1 LFPLQEGGVKKNL
14 IDHVLDLMTLEVDMK
29 IQFVVPVS
37 LLILVSGSFID
48 VKNWQSSTSAID
60 IEKSLCSKTF
70 HDDENCPVI
79 VLEPETSYA
88 FSKIKPL
95 VPVVVDDVIDEKIK
109 PNQIPNNVNKNSQE
123 ISRTQARKKNRR
135 TYTRRGPRKVRK
147 SFNRK
152 YRP

>member
-1 LFPLQEGGVKKNL
+1 LIPLQEGGVKKNL
-14 IDHVLDLMTLEVDMK
+14 IDRLLDLITLEVDMK

-48 VKNWQSSTSAID
+48 VKNWQSSTSAIG

-70 HDDENCPVI
+70 HDDKNCPVI

-88 FSKIKPL
+88 FSAIKPL
-95 VPVVVDDVIDEKIK
+95 IPVVVDDVIDEKTK
-109 PNQIPNNVNKNSQE
+109 PDQIPNNINKNGQE

>member
-1 LFPLQEGGVKKNL
+1 MQKGGVKKNL
-14 IDHVLDLMTLEVDMK
+14 IDHVLDLITLEVDMK

-88 FSKIKPL
+88 FSAIKPL
-95 VPVVVDDVIDEKIK
+95 VPVVVDDVIDEKTK
-109 PNQIPNNVNKNSQE
+109 PNQIPNNVNKNGQE
-123 ISRTQARKKNRR
+123 ISRTQLRRKNRR

>member
-14 IDHVLDLMTLEVDMK
+14 IDRLLDFITLEVDMK
-29 IQFVVPVS
+29 IEFVVPVS

-48 VKNWQSSTSAID
+48 VKNWQSYTSAID

-70 HDDENCPVI
+70 HDDKNCPVI

-88 FSKIKPL
+88 FSAIKPL
-95 VPVVVDDVIDEKIK
+95 IPVVVDDVIDEKTK
-109 PNQIPNNVNKNSQE
+109 PDQIPNNINKNGQE

>member
-1 LFPLQEGGVKKNL
+1 MQKGGVKKNL
-14 IDHVLDLMTLEVDMK
+14 IDHVLDLITLEVDMK

-95 VPVVVDDVIDEKIK
+95 IPVVVDDVIDEKTK
-109 PNQIPNNVNKNSQE
+109 PDQIPNNINKNGQE

>member
-14 IDHVLDLMTLEVDMK
+14 IDHVLDLITLEVDMK

-70 HDDENCPVI
+70 HDDENCPVR

-88 FSKIKPL
+88 FSAIKPL
-95 VPVVVDDVIDEKIK
+95 VPVVVDDVIDEKTK
-109 PNQIPNNVNKNSQE
+109 PNQIPNNVNKNGQE
-123 ISRTQARKKNRR
+123 ISRTQLRRKNRG

>member
-1 LFPLQEGGVKKNL
+1 MQKGGVKKNL

-48 VKNWQSSTSAID
+48 VKNWQSYTSAID

-79 VLEPETSYA
+79 VLKPETSYA
-88 FSKIKPL
+88 FSAIKPL
-95 VPVVVDDVIDEKIK
+95 VPVVVDDVIDEKTK
-109 PNQIPNNVNKNSQE
+109 PNQIPNNINKNGQE
-123 ISRTQARKKNRR
+123 ISRTQPRRKNRG

>member
-1 LFPLQEGGVKKNL
+1 MQKGGVKKNL
-14 IDHVLDLMTLEVDMK
+14 IDHVLDLITLEVDMK

-48 VKNWQSSTSAID
+48 VKNWQSYTSAID

-88 FSKIKPL
+88 FSAIKPL
-95 VPVVVDDVIDEKIK
+95 VPVVVDDVIDEKTK
-109 PNQIPNNVNKNSQE
+109 PNQIPNNVNKNGQE
-123 ISRTQARKKNRR
+123 ISRTQLRRKNRR

>member
-1 LFPLQEGGVKKNL
+1 MQKGGVKKNL
-14 IDHVLDLMTLEVDMK
+14 IDHVLDLITLEVDMK

-79 VLEPETSYA
+79 VLDPETSYA
-88 FSKIKPL
+88 FSAIKPL
-95 VPVVVDDVIDEKIK
+95 VPVVVDDVIDEKTK
-109 PNQIPNNVNKNSQE
+109 PNQIPNNINKNSQE

>member
-1 LFPLQEGGVKKNL
+1 
-14 IDHVLDLMTLEVDMK
+14 MK

-79 VLEPETSYA
+79 VLKPETSYA
-88 FSKIKPL
+88 FSAIKPL
-95 VPVVVDDVIDEKIK
+95 VPVVVDDVIDEKTK
-109 PNQIPNNVNKNSQE
+109 PNQIPNNINKNGQE
-123 ISRTQARKKNRR
+123 ISRTQPRRKNRG